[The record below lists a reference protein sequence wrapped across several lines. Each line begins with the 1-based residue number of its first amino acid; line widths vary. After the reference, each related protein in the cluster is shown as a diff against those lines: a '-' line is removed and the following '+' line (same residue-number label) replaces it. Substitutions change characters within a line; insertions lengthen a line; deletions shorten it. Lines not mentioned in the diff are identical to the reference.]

1 MVNVAYHTARI
12 QGKLM
17 RSLYKAMLPQIVK
30 LTISQNQ
37 KIPLSVY
44 ALSCER
50 DLPEQVAS
58 LRSFIRHAGIPEH
71 FTIVSDGSY
80 TESSCNLLRRIHPCV
95 EILPLEKLK
104 RTDLPKSVYD
114 YAAQHSMG
122 RKLLTLLS
130 LPIKGATI
138 YTDSDILFFPGAS
151 ELVNLTDSGNISSFY
166 LPDCANKMDERVIYD
181 DLEKSNPVNGGFIIF
196 KEPLDWSF
204 ALERLSKLKEFN
216 HYFTEQTLVHLT
228 MHYNQAKPLCSKR
241 YVLNV
246 EDQFIYP
253 DKYAGQEIALRH
265 YVNDVRH
272 KLWLNVG
279 I

>member
-1 MVNVAYHTARI
+1 MMNIPYHVARI
-12 QGKLM
+12 QGRLM
-17 RSLYKAMLPQIVK
+17 RSLYKSVLPQIA
-30 LTISQNQ
+30 
-37 KIPLSVY
+37 KIPMKQTQRVPIAVY

-58 LRSFIRHAGIPEH
+58 LRSFIRYAGIPER
-71 FTIVSDGSY
+71 FTIISDGSY
-80 TESSCNLLRRIHPCV
+80 TPNSCKLLEGIHPCV
-95 EILPLEKLK
+95 EVVSLEKLK
-104 RTDLPKSVYD
+104 RTDLPQSVYD
-114 YAAQHSMG
+114 YAAQHAMG
-122 RKLLTLLS
+122 RKLLALLS
-130 LPIKGATI
+130 IHVNQTTI

-151 ELVNLTDSGNISSFY
+151 DLVNLANSGNTVSRY
-166 LPDCANKMDERVIYD
+166 LPDCACKMDERVIYD
-181 DLEKSNPVNGGFIIF
+181 EVEKLNSVNGGFIVF

-204 ALERLSKLKEFN
+204 ALERLSKLEKLN

-241 YVLNV
+241 YVLSV

-253 DKYAGQEIALRH
+253 DKYAGKEIAIRH

-272 KLWLNVG
+272 KFWFHTG

>member
-1 MVNVAYHTARI
+1 MVNVGYHSARL
-12 QGKLM
+12 QSKLI
-17 RSLYKAMLPQIVK
+17 RSLYTRRITQIVR
-30 LTISQNQ
+30 TPIAQTQ
-37 KIPLSVY
+37 RVPITVY
-44 ALSCER
+44 AFSCER

-58 LRSFIRHAGIPEH
+58 LRSFLRYVGIPNQ
-71 FTIVSDGSY
+71 FTVISDGSY
-80 TESSCNLLRRIHPCV
+80 TEKSCNLLRRIHPCV
-95 EILPLEKLK
+95 DVVPVEKLV
-104 RTDLPKSVYD
+104 RTDLPQYVYD
-114 YAAQHSMG
+114 YAAKHPLGKKFSG
-122 RKLLTLLS
+122 LLS
-130 LPIKGATI
+130 IPIKDVTI
-138 YTDSDILFFPGAS
+138 YTDSDILFFHGAGD
-151 ELVNLTDSGNISSFY
+151 LLNLANSDNPSSLY
-166 LPDCANKMDERVIYD
+166 LPDCASKMDERVIYD
-181 DLEKSNPVNGGFIIF
+181 ESEKINPVNSGFIIF

-279 I
+279 V